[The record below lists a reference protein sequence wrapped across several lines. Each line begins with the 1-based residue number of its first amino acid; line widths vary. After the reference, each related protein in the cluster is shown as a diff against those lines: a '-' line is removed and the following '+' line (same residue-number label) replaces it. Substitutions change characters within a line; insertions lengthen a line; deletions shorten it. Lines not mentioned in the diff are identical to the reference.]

1 MRKQLNLKL
10 KRANAKK
17 IQHSFW
23 KHDDINML
31 IKIAIWI
38 RNIGG
43 KAEILEER
51 FLYFYRK
58 IFYDKSRSYNFSS
71 NCFSFMGIYWIFCK
85 EYIQNKWKRNT
96 FI

>member
-1 MRKQLNLKL
+1 VKIIYVEKMSFVLIYDLPREFTTERKQLNLKL

-51 FLYFYRK
+51 FLF
-58 IFYDKSRSYNFSS
+58 
-71 NCFSFMGIYWIFCK
+71 
-85 EYIQNKWKRNT
+85 
-96 FI
+96 